1 MLEFLDSV
9 SLIFP
14 YVVAPKGA
22 SFLHR
27 LTLKRALLSG
37 CTAFSLNNQQHNL
50 VYFGLKGRSNFKSKL
65 VYVLFGSRD
74 PWLAGSILHFDSQQF
89 YELI

>member
-1 MLEFLDSV
+1 M
-9 SLIFP
+9 
-14 YVVAPKGA
+14 
-22 SFLHR
+22 
-27 LTLKRALLSG
+27 
-37 CTAFSLNNQQHNL
+37 AFSMNNQQHNL

-89 YELI
+89 DELI